1 MAALWVVEEG
11 GRQHEAKIRKT
22 DTARGTGISGD
33 DHGDAAADGYPPTPD
48 DAEQTVRDWWHNGQ
62 IILVPEDFSGVEFEV
77 TERTEGGDGNGR
89 MEEVQ
94 R

>member
-1 MAALWVVEEG
+1 MKRKYEKRTQPA
-11 GRQHEAKIRKT
+11 GRVYQVTITETRRRTVTVHESELKA
-22 DTARGTGISGD
+22 
-33 DHGDAAADGYPPTPD
+33 PTPD

-62 IILVPEDFSGVEFEV
+62 IILVAEDFSGVDFEAREV
-77 TERTEGGDGNGR
+77 TETGEGGDGNGR